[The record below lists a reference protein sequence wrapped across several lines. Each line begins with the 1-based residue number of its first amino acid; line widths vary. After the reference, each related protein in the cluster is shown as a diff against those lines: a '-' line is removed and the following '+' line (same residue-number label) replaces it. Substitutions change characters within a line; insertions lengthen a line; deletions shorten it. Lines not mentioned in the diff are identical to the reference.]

1 MVSAIL
7 GGGSARVLDLWRADA
22 FDLVV
27 TSDILH
33 EYLTVLRRPKFKLP
47 TQVVDDIGAY
57 LYRRAI
63 FVTPQESIKAIL
75 DDPEDDRFLEA
86 AVAGEAEAIV
96 SGDHHLL
103 DVGTFRGIRIIRIR
117 EFLDMVGKD

>member
-1 MVSAIL
+1 L